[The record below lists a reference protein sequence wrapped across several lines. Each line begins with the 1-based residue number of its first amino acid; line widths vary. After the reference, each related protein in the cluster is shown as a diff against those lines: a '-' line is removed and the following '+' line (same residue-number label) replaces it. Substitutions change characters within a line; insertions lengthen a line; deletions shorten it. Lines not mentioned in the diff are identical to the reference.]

1 MTISALLIIVIFGLA
16 SFLFISKKTN
26 LNGFYLG
33 SMDNNKEP
41 DLLTITFSLV
51 TTWIFSRSLL
61 TAATLAYYY
70 GLPGAL
76 AYTTYYCSFLT
87 GCYFI
92 LSVRKKYKVSSILEF
107 FNREY
112 GLLGK
117 LTYSTIV
124 IVRLVS
130 EIFANLIVIGLIF
143 GIEGSIKYNLSIT
156 LLMILAFSYSYLGG
170 FRNSIKTDFFQMIVF
185 LLLFL
190 LLISNFFFTSN
201 SIDVD
206 LMFNKIT
213 NFSNPGY
220 ALIGVALLQIWSYP
234 IHDPVMTDRGFICNN
249 DKTKKSFV
257 LAFLLSASC
266 IFIFSLLGI
275 YLSKS
280 SLESIS
286 FFTAIKLNLGEIVSY
301 IVFLLLIVS
310 AMSTLDSTLSSASK
324 LIVLDLKLMK
334 KNILN
339 GRLIMFIFS
348 ILGLTFIFF
357 NTKDLFTAVAVSG
370 TAATFLTTTF
380 VIKILFNM
388 HVSKAS
394 LLISFIL
401 SVLGSILYYL
411 ESQGINNYV
420 SQCLSIE
427 HKYNTLL
434 VINVFILILSFVSV
448 FMFKSRTKLKN
459 S

>member
-1 MTISALLIIVIFGLA
+1 
-16 SFLFISKKTN
+16 
-26 LNGFYLG
+26 
-33 SMDNNKEP
+33 
-41 DLLTITFSLV
+41 
-51 TTWIFSRSLL
+51 
-61 TAATLAYYY
+61 
-70 GLPGAL
+70 
-76 AYTTYYCSFLT
+76 
-87 GCYFI
+87 
-92 LSVRKKYKVSSILEF
+92 
-107 FNREY
+107 
-112 GLLGK
+112 
-117 LTYSTIV
+117 
-124 IVRLVS
+124 
-130 EIFANLIVIGLIF
+130 
-143 GIEGSIKYNLSIT
+143 
-156 LLMILAFSYSYLGG
+156 
-170 FRNSIKTDFFQMIVF
+170 
-185 LLLFL
+185 
-190 LLISNFFFTSN
+190 
-201 SIDVD
+201 
-206 LMFNKIT
+206 MFNKIT